1 MTTASVPVPVASE
14 DLRELLGTLCLIK
27 VPVLLSVA
35 TCTAPTMAVMVNVA
49 FVTRMILIVPGAWRP
64 SMRRVIE
71 SGSPARTALVTPT
84 VQKHSIQ
91 TGPDC
96 SRSTTSCFIGT
107 AVMSPTIGIAA
118 FIRTAKRPRYRA
130 GSPHVLRD
138 VTLEHRGIGQD
149 LVIENGPRSEDAS
162 SSRSG
167 RNDPMHALQI
177 DD

>member
-49 FVTRMILIVPGAWRP
+49 FVTKMILIVPEASHS
-64 SMRRVIE
+64 SMLRLIG

-130 GSPHVLRD
+130 GSPHVLATRR
-138 VTLEHRGIGQD
+138 LS
-149 LVIENGPRSEDAS
+149 IEGLA
-162 SSRSG
+162 G
-167 RNDPMHALQI
+167 TW
-177 DD
+177 